1 MTLGIA
7 IAYFAALGQA
17 RGFLP
22 YEKTALAAAWFVP
35 FVARSVAQATL
46 IPLAVPA
53 MLVLFGLLLRRAVL
67 LQAQSRSGRPATPE
81 TNFPRLAIGK

>member
-7 IAYFAALGQA
+7 IAWLAAAGQA

-22 YEKTALAAAWFVP
+22 YEKTALAVAWMVP
-35 FVARSVAQATL
+35 FVARTITQATL

-53 MLVLFGLLLRRAVL
+53 MLVLLGLLLRRAL
-67 LQAQSRSGRPATPE
+67 AQHAQNRAGLPANKLVASGMAP
-81 TNFPRLAIGK
+81 